1 MYSNYLQFPGALP
14 AGGTTLTSGTETA
27 YLETQPSQSIPP
39 APQGRII
46 RGYINA
52 TGGATGGGWTIKC
65 RQGAGT
71 GGTQVGNTITMTYP
85 ATTTTSFPF
94 FFNDT
99 TATQPVNGVYTITVT
114 AAGSNGTAVDGAI
127 EVFVSDPYGS
137 ES

>member
-1 MYSNYLQFPGALP
+1 MFSNYQQFPGALP

-27 YLETQPSQSIPP
+27 YLESQPQQAIPP

-52 TGGATGGGWTIKC
+52 TGGATGGGWTVKC

-71 GGTQVGNTITMTYP
+71 AGTQVGSTITMTFAAS
-85 ATTTTSFPF
+85 ATLSFPYAF
-94 FFNDT
+94 TDASA
-99 TATQPVNGVYTITVT
+99 TAPVNGVYTITVT
-114 AAGSNGTAVDGAI
+114 SAGSNGTAVDGTI
-127 EVFVSDPYGS
+127 EIFVSDPFGG